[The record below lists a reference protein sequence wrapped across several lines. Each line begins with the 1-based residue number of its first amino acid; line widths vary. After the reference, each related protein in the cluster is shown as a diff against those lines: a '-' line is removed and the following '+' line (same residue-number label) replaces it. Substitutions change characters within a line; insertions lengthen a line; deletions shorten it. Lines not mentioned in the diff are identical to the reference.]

1 VSDAIYD
8 FRPEQYPTVIREM
21 IRHENDATNHR
32 INTEL
37 LLVLAAMLEAVI
49 LVVLCLVWVW
59 CQGKDEEE
67 QQPREAT

>member
-1 VSDAIYD
+1 MYD
-8 FRPEQYPTVIREM
+8 FRREQDPTLIREM

-37 LLVLAAMLEAVI
+37 LLVLAALLDVVI
-49 LVVLCLVWVW
+49 LVALGLVWAW
-59 CQGKDEEE
+59 WQGKDEEE